1 MQKLSVFRENALGQ
15 LVNDIR
21 PNLAKYKADKSWIDD
36 AFSGRVWSAP
46 SKIDVLSDDLL
57 LLPDEAGDHDL
68 ENVQRLYE
76 ALHGLTLTQASDPRL
91 WSYLSHVKYWNYMR
105 KRWPIERSARG
116 DNLERGY
123 GTVVDRYFLVGDR
136 SRGVT
141 RHGIA
146 RLWWAGYTCYVEGQE
161 AGQSLALA
169 KPLFSKQDV
178 YASFMERAFSK
189 NKTIMQAVLRPL
201 LRRHAEGKPFDVR
214 EDVRALAKH
223 LVLVGGVTILDAID
237 SVHMESMV
245 EEYIQK
251 RESTAE

>member
-1 MQKLSVFRENALGQ
+1 MPKLPVFRENALGQ
-15 LVNDIR
+15 LTNDIR
-21 PNLAKYKADKSWIDD
+21 PNLAKYKDEKPWIEE

-46 SKIDVLSDDLL
+46 SKLDELADDLL
-57 LLPDEAGDHDL
+57 LLPDETGDHDL
-68 ENVQRLYE
+68 ENVRRLYE

-91 WSYLSHVKYWNYMR
+91 WTYLSHVKYWNYMR

-116 DNLERGY
+116 DNLERAY
-123 GTVVDRYFLVGDR
+123 GTVLDRYFLVGDR

-169 KPLFSKQDV
+169 RPLFSKQDV

-189 NKTIMQAVLRPL
+189 NRTIMQAVLRPL
-201 LRRHAEGKPFDVR
+201 LKRHAAGRPFDVR
-214 EDVRALAKH
+214 KDVRALAKH

-237 SVHMESMV
+237 SAHMESMV
-245 EEYIQK
+245 EAYIQQC
-251 RESTAE
+251 EVANA